1 MKKYY
6 GYFVYNE
13 EEYVVRFKI
22 DGSLKFDSKARC
34 FVDNQ
39 YYVRSI
45 ADVIA
50 MAAFDDNSTNMSH
63 RGFGFSCLI
72 SHDYFVEYRTRG
84 VKRWKPKREIIIWR

>member
-13 EEYVVRFKI
+13 EEYVIRFKI
-22 DGSLKFDSKARC
+22 DGSLKFDSKAKC
-34 FVDNQ
+34 FIDDQ

-50 MAAFDDNSTNMSH
+50 MAAFDSNSINIKQLGLSVLLKH
-63 RGFGFSCLI
+63 NA
-72 SHDYFVEYRTRG
+72 FVRERARG
-84 VKRWKPKREIIIWR
+84 VKRWEPKREIIVWR